1 MEDFLLNEYNQA
13 SSLRYNLWAKTQVG
27 IFETLITLEAWSHI
41 KSAIASPQ
49 SHEYMDFAIP
59 DKLVEAFNPANCHD
73 VANILYF
80 GVTEAH
86 SDTLKE
92 QCESGLHKV
101 AEIVGA

>member
-1 MEDFLLNEYNQA
+1 MEDFLLHEYNQA
-13 SSLRYNLWAKTQVG
+13 SALGYNEWANAQVG
-27 IFETLITLEAWSHI
+27 IFNTLITLGAWSHI

-73 VANILYF
+73 VADILYF

-86 SDTLKE
+86 SDTLKD
-92 QCESGLHKV
+92 QCENGLHKV
-101 AEIVGA
+101 AELVGA